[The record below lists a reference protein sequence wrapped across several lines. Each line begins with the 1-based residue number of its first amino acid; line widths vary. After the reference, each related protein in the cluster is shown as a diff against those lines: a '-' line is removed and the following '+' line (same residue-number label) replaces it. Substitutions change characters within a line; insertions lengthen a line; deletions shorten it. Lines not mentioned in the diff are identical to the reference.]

1 MQEGAI
7 VGNFLLG
14 RRIGK
19 GAQASVFQARHRFLD
34 REAAVKV
41 LERQSDPLFR
51 ERFLREGQAT
61 ASLEHPGI
69 VRVIDCGI
77 DGDVPYL
84 AMELLLGQTL
94 KEFNGSRANGR
105 YSLGEVMSV
114 MIPVTDA
121 LALAHTR
128 GIVHRDLK
136 PSNIFILNDGTIKL
150 LDFGVAKVTGSELTR
165 TGDFVGNI
173 SYAPFEQWRN
183 SADVTPAADVYSVG
197 AIMFE
202 MIVGRL
208 PPRSDPRRVGISGG
222 SSELP
227 VGSSLLRRGV
237 PEALT
242 NLLLSCL
249 DENPDLRPQNADE
262 VCRRLQA
269 LSTGNQLRREGGAQH
284 RGQGRLADSLET
296 PSRTVTQYS
305 RALESSAKVEE
316 ASPGPPRWRARL
328 AVPALA
334 AAVVLGLIFV
344 RGRALSRPA
353 PATASVVARGPTPAT
368 TPAVA
373 SAPTPATGSVV
384 AIHAPEPTAPA
395 AEVSSVKESALTVV
409 AAPGFPEGALKALN
423 EGLSKKAVLTH
434 GALDLPSDGEWFLF
448 WSDCTMSKSAHLPAA
463 FVAHMS
469 DREQLKTI
477 VRPELAVDGSWLIL
491 TSEARLF
498 RSESFPEDVF
508 SARAADGSSPLKL
521 FEIVPDDADEDLSGS
536 PSISV
541 YADGHATVMNDD
553 DREIQAAVSRASLDG
568 RIVDVSVGPS
578 GEWMIVG
585 SRSVAMSKKV
595 DPSLRQK
602 VQELEARGA
611 TVCQAVA
618 GRKGRWALI
627 VQETPGVPCPG

>member
-41 LERQSDPLFR
+41 LEPQSEPMFR
-51 ERFLREGQAT
+51 ERFLREALAT

-69 VRVIDCGI
+69 VRVLDCGI
-77 DGDVPYL
+77 DGDVPYM

-94 KEFNGSRANGR
+94 KESNGSRANGR

-136 PSNIFILNDGTIKL
+136 PSNIFILNDGAIKL

-183 SADVTPAADVYSVG
+183 SADVTPAADIYSVG

-208 PPRSDPRRVGISGG
+208 PPRSDPRQKGISGG

-227 VGSSLLRRGV
+227 IGSSLLRRGV
-237 PEALT
+237 PEAIT

-249 DENPDLRPQNADE
+249 DENPDLRPQNAEE
-262 VCRRLQA
+262 VCRRLQS
-269 LSTGNQLRREGGAQH
+269 LSTGNHLRRESGAHH

-305 RALESSAKVEE
+305 RALESPAKVEKKLEE
-316 ASPGPPRWRARL
+316 AGQGRLRSRARL

-334 AAVVLGLIFV
+334 AAVVLGLIFIK
-344 RGRALSRPA
+344 GRALSGPA
-353 PATASVVARGPTPAT
+353 PATASVVAVHAPAPVA
-368 TPAVA
+368 PAAEA
-373 SAPTPATGSVV
+373 SSVKV
-384 AIHAPEPTAPA
+384 AIHAPEPMAPA
-395 AEVSSVKESALTVV
+395 AAVSSVKEAALTVV
-409 AAPGFPEGALKALN
+409 AAPGFPAGALKALN

-448 WSDCTMSKSAHLPAA
+448 WSDRTMSKSAHLPAA

-477 VRPELAVDGSWLIL
+477 VRPEFAVDGSWLIL

-508 SARAADGSSPLKL
+508 SARAADGSSSLKL
-521 FEIVPDDADEDLSGS
+521 FEIVPDDANGDLSGS
-536 PSISV
+536 PSISL
-541 YADGHATVMNDD
+541 YADGHATVMNAD
-553 DREIQAAVSRASLDG
+553 DREIQDAVSRASSDG
-568 RIVDVSVGPS
+568 RIVDMSVGPS

-627 VQETPGVPCPG
+627 VQETPGGPCQ

>member
-41 LERQSDPLFR
+41 LEPQSDPLFR
-51 ERFLREGQAT
+51 ERFLREAQAT

-69 VRVIDCGI
+69 VRVLDCGI
-77 DGDVPYL
+77 DRDVPYM

-94 KEFNGSRANGR
+94 KELNGSRANGR
-105 YSLGEVMSV
+105 YSLGEVMSL
-114 MIPVTDA
+114 MIPATDA

-150 LDFGVAKVTGSELTR
+150 LDFGVAKVTGSELTQ

-183 SADVTPAADVYSVG
+183 SADVTPAADIYSVG

-208 PPRSDPRRVGISGG
+208 PPRSDPRQVGISGG

-227 VGSSLLRRGV
+227 IGSSLLRRGV
-237 PEALT
+237 PEAIT

-249 DENPDLRPQNADE
+249 DENPDLRPQNAEE
-262 VCRRLQA
+262 VCRRLQS
-269 LSTGNQLRREGGAQH
+269 LSTGHHLRRETGAQY

-305 RALESSAKVEE
+305 RALESSARVEE
-316 ASPGPPRWRARL
+316 AGQGRLRSRARL

-344 RGRALSRPA
+344 RGRAVSGPT
-353 PATASVVARGPTPAT
+353 PATASLVARGPTPAT
-368 TPAVA
+368 A
-373 SAPTPATGSVV
+373 SLV
-384 AIHAPEPTAPA
+384 AIHAPEPMAPA
-395 AEVSSVKESALTVV
+395 AAASSVKESALTVV

-448 WSDCTMSKSAHLPAA
+448 WSDRTMSKSAHLPAA

-477 VRPELAVDGSWLIL
+477 VRPEIAVDGSWLIL

-508 SARAADGSSPLKL
+508 SARAADGSSSLKL
-521 FEIVPDDADEDLSGS
+521 FEVVPDDADGDLSGS

-553 DREIQAAVSRASLDG
+553 DREIQAAVSRASSDG

-595 DPSLRQK
+595 DPGLRQK
-602 VQELEARGA
+602 VQEVEARGA

-618 GRKGRWALI
+618 GRNGRWALV
-627 VQETPGVPCPG
+627 VQETPGVPCQ

>member
-41 LERQSDPLFR
+41 LEPQSEPMFR
-51 ERFLREGQAT
+51 ERFLREAHAT

-77 DGDVPYL
+77 DGDVPYM

-94 KEFNGSRANGR
+94 KELNGSRANGR
-105 YSLGEVMSV
+105 YSLGEVMNV

-136 PSNIFILNDGTIKL
+136 PSNVFILNDGTIKL
-150 LDFGVAKVTGSELTR
+150 LDFGVAKVTGSELTQ

-183 SADVTPAADVYSVG
+183 SADVTPAADIYSVG

-202 MIVGRL
+202 MLVGRL
-208 PPRSDPRRVGISGG
+208 PPRSDPRQTGISGG

-249 DENPDLRPQNADE
+249 DENPDLRPQNAEE
-262 VCRRLQA
+262 VCRRLQS
-269 LSTGNQLRREGGAQH
+269 LSTGHQLRRESGAPH

-296 PSRTVTQYS
+296 PSRTVTQYA

-316 ASPGPPRWRARL
+316 ATQGRLRSRARL

-334 AAVVLGLIFV
+334 AAVVLGLVFV
-344 RGRALSRPA
+344 RGRAASGPT
-353 PATASVVARGPTPAT
+353 PATASLVARGPTPAT
-368 TPAVA
+368 ASLVA
-373 SAPTPATGSVV
+373 IRPPGPMAPAT
-384 AIHAPEPTAPA
+384 
-395 AEVSSVKESALTVV
+395 EVSSVKESPLTVV
-409 AAPGFPEGALKALN
+409 AAPGFPAGALKALN

-448 WSDCTMSKSAHLPAA
+448 WSDRTMSKSAHLPAA

-491 TSEARLF
+491 TSDARLF

-508 SARAADGSSPLKL
+508 SARAAAGSSSLKL
-521 FEIVPDDADEDLSGS
+521 FEIVPDDADGDLEGS

-553 DREIQAAVSRASLDG
+553 DREIQAAVSRASSDG

-595 DPSLRQK
+595 DPGLRQK

-627 VQETPGVPCPG
+627 VQETPGVPCQ

>member
-41 LERQSDPLFR
+41 LEPQSEPMFR
-51 ERFLREGQAT
+51 ERFLREAQAT

-77 DGDVPYL
+77 DGDVPYM

-94 KEFNGSRANGR
+94 KELNGSRANGR
-105 YSLGEVMSV
+105 YSLGEVMNV

-136 PSNIFILNDGTIKL
+136 PSNVFILNDGTIKL
-150 LDFGVAKVTGSELTR
+150 LDFGVAKVTGSELTQ

-183 SADVTPAADVYSVG
+183 SADVTPAADIYSVG

-202 MIVGRL
+202 MLVGRL
-208 PPRSDPRRVGISGG
+208 PPRSDPRQTGISGG

-249 DENPDLRPQNADE
+249 DENPDLRPQNAEE
-262 VCRRLQA
+262 VCRKLQS
-269 LSTGNQLRREGGAQH
+269 LSTGHQLRRESGAPH

-296 PSRTVTQYS
+296 PSRTVTQYA

-316 ASPGPPRWRARL
+316 ATQGRLRSRARL

-334 AAVVLGLIFV
+334 AAVVLGLVFV
-344 RGRALSRPA
+344 RGRAASGPT
-353 PATASVVARGPTPAT
+353 PATASLVARGPTPAT
-368 TPAVA
+368 ASLVA
-373 SAPTPATGSVV
+373 IRPPGPMAPAT
-384 AIHAPEPTAPA
+384 
-395 AEVSSVKESALTVV
+395 EVSSVKESPLTVV
-409 AAPGFPEGALKALN
+409 AAPGFPAGALKALN

-448 WSDCTMSKSAHLPAA
+448 WSDRTMSKSAHLPAA

-491 TSEARLF
+491 TSDARLF

-508 SARAADGSSPLKL
+508 SARAAAGSSSLKL
-521 FEIVPDDADEDLSGS
+521 FEIVPDDADGDLEGS

-553 DREIQAAVSRASLDG
+553 DREIQAAVSRASSDG

-595 DPSLRQK
+595 DPGLRQK

-627 VQETPGVPCPG
+627 VQETPGVPCQ

>member
-41 LERQSDPLFR
+41 LEPQSEPMFR
-51 ERFLREGQAT
+51 ERFLREAQAT

-69 VRVIDCGI
+69 VRVLDCGI
-77 DGDVPYL
+77 DGDVPYMV
-84 AMELLLGQTL
+84 MELLLGQTL
-94 KEFNGSRANGR
+94 KELNGSRANGR
-105 YSLGEVMSV
+105 YSLGEVLNV

-150 LDFGVAKVTGSELTR
+150 LDFGVAKVTGSELTQ

-183 SADVTPAADVYSVG
+183 SADVTPAADIYSVG

-208 PPRSDPRRVGISGG
+208 PPRSDPRQKGISGG

-249 DENPDLRPQNADE
+249 DENPDLRPQHAEE

-269 LSTGNQLRREGGAQH
+269 LSTGDHLRREGGARY

-296 PSRTVTQYS
+296 SSRTVTQYA
-305 RALESSAKVEE
+305 RAPESSAKVEDASEE
-316 ASPGPPRWRARL
+316 ARQGPLRSRARL

-334 AAVVLGLIFV
+334 AAVALGLILV
-344 RGRALSRPA
+344 KGRSGSGPT

-368 TPAVA
+368 A
-373 SAPTPATGSVV
+373 SVV
-384 AIHAPEPTAPA
+384 AVHAPEPMAPA
-395 AEVSSVKESALTVV
+395 AAASSVKESALTVV
-409 AAPGFPEGALKALN
+409 AAPGFPGGALKALN

-448 WSDCTMSKSAHLPAA
+448 WSDRTLSKSAHLPAA

-491 TSEARLF
+491 TSDARLF

-508 SARAADGSSPLKL
+508 SARAADGSPSLKL
-521 FEIVPDDADEDLSGS
+521 FEIVPDDLEGDLSGS

-553 DREIQAAVSRASLDG
+553 DREIQAAVSRASSDG

-611 TVCQAVA
+611 TVCQAVV

-627 VQETPGVPCPG
+627 VQETPGVPCQ

>member
-1 MQEGAI
+1 MQESAI

-41 LERQSDPLFR
+41 LQPQPDPMFR
-51 ERFLREGQAT
+51 ERFLREAQAT

-69 VRVIDCGI
+69 VRVLDCGI
-77 DGDVPYL
+77 DGDVPYM

-94 KEFNGSRANGR
+94 KELNGSRANGR

-114 MIPVTDA
+114 MIPVTNA

-150 LDFGVAKVTGSELTR
+150 LDFGVAKVTGSELTQ
-165 TGDFVGNI
+165 TGGFVGNI

-183 SADVTPAADVYSVG
+183 SADVTPAADIYSVG

-208 PPRSDPRRVGISGG
+208 PPRSDPRQKGISGG

-227 VGSSLLRRGV
+227 IGSSLLRRAV
-237 PEALT
+237 PEAIT
-242 NLLLSCL
+242 NLLVSCL
-249 DENPDLRPQNADE
+249 DENPDLRPQNAEE
-262 VCRRLQA
+262 VCRRLQS
-269 LSTGNQLRREGGAQH
+269 LSTGDHLRRGAQY

-296 PSRTVTQYS
+296 SSRTVTQYA
-305 RALESSAKVEE
+305 RALESSAKVGD
-316 ASPGPPRWRARL
+316 ARQKRLGSRARL

-344 RGRALSRPA
+344 KGRAVSGPA
-353 PATASVVARGPTPAT
+353 PATAP
-368 TPAVA
+368 
-373 SAPTPATGSVV
+373 VV
-384 AIHAPEPTAPA
+384 AIHAPAPRLLAPVRAPA

-448 WSDCTMSKSAHLPAA
+448 WSDRTMSKSAHLPAA
-463 FVAHMS
+463 FVAHMN

-477 VRPELAVDGSWLIL
+477 VRPEFAVDGSWLIL
-491 TSEARLF
+491 TSDARLF
-498 RSESFPEDVF
+498 KSESFPEDVF
-508 SARAADGSSPLKL
+508 SARAADGSSSLKL
-521 FEIVPDDADEDLSGS
+521 FEIVPDDAEGDLSGS

-553 DREIQAAVSRASLDG
+553 GRELQDAVSRALLDG
-568 RIVDVSVGPS
+568 GIADGDCGAWRRVDDH
-578 GEWMIVG
+578 
-585 SRSVAMSKKV
+585 R
-595 DPSLRQK
+595 
-602 VQELEARGA
+602 
-611 TVCQAVA
+611 
-618 GRKGRWALI
+618 
-627 VQETPGVPCPG
+627 

>member
-41 LERQSDPLFR
+41 LEPQSDPMSR
-51 ERFLREGQAT
+51 ERFLREAHAT

-69 VRVIDCGI
+69 VRVLDCGI
-77 DGDVPYL
+77 DGDVPYM

-94 KEFNGSRANGR
+94 KELNGSRANGR
-105 YSLGEVMSV
+105 YSLGEVMNV

-136 PSNIFILNDGTIKL
+136 PSNVFILNDGTIKL
-150 LDFGVAKVTGSELTR
+150 LDFGVAKVTGSELTQ

-183 SADVTPAADVYSVG
+183 SADVTPAADIYSVG

-208 PPRSDPRRVGISGG
+208 PPRSDPRQKGISGG

-237 PEALT
+237 PEAIT
-242 NLLLSCL
+242 NLLLACL
-249 DENPDLRPQNADE
+249 DENPDLRPQNAEE

-269 LSTGNQLRREGGAQH
+269 LSTGNQLRREGGAQY

-296 PSRTVTQYS
+296 SSRTVTQYS
-305 RALESSAKVEE
+305 RALESSAKVEDGRQGRLR
-316 ASPGPPRWRARL
+316 SRARL

-334 AAVVLGLIFV
+334 AAVVLGLILV
-344 RGRALSRPA
+344 KGRAVSGPT

-368 TPAVA
+368 A
-373 SAPTPATGSVV
+373 SVV
-384 AIHAPEPTAPA
+384 AIHAPEPMAPA
-395 AEVSSVKESALTVV
+395 AEVSSVKEAALTVV

-448 WSDCTMSKSAHLPAA
+448 WSDRTMSKSAHLPAA

-477 VRPELAVDGSWLIL
+477 VRPEFAVDGSWLIL
-491 TSEARLF
+491 TSDARLF

-508 SARAADGSSPLKL
+508 SARAADGSSSLKL
-521 FEIVPDDADEDLSGS
+521 FEIVPDDADGDLSGS
-536 PSISV
+536 PSISL

-553 DREIQAAVSRASLDG
+553 DREIQDAVSRASSDG

-627 VQETPGVPCPG
+627 VQETPGVPCQ

>member
-41 LERQSDPLFR
+41 LEPQSDPLFR
-51 ERFLREGQAT
+51 ERFLREAQAT

-69 VRVIDCGI
+69 VRVLDCGI
-77 DGDVPYL
+77 DGDVPYM

-94 KEFNGSRANGR
+94 KELNGSRANGR
-105 YSLGEVMSV
+105 YSLGEIMSV

-150 LDFGVAKVTGSELTR
+150 LDFGVAKVTGSELTQ

-208 PPRSDPRRVGISGG
+208 PPRSDPRQVGISGG

-227 VGSSLLRRGV
+227 IGSSLLRRGV
-237 PEALT
+237 PEAIT

-249 DENPDLRPQNADE
+249 DENPDLRPQNAEE
-262 VCRRLQA
+262 VCRRLQS
-269 LSTGNQLRREGGAQH
+269 LSTGNHLRREGGAQY
-284 RGQGRLADSLET
+284 RGQGRLADSLEAS
-296 PSRTVTQYS
+296 SRTVTQYA
-305 RALESSAKVEE
+305 RALESSAKVED
-316 ASPGPPRWRARL
+316 ARQQRLPSRARL

-344 RGRALSRPA
+344 KGRAVSGPT

-368 TPAVA
+368 A
-373 SAPTPATGSVV
+373 SMV
-384 AIHAPEPTAPA
+384 AIHAPAPMAPA
-395 AEVSSVKESALTVV
+395 AEVPSVKESALTVV

-434 GALDLPSDGEWFLF
+434 GALDLPADGEWFLF
-448 WSDCTMSKSAHLPAA
+448 WSDRTMSKSAHLPAA

-491 TSEARLF
+491 TSDSRLF

-508 SARAADGSSPLKL
+508 SARAADGSSYLKL
-521 FEIVPDDADEDLSGS
+521 FEIVPDDADGDLSGS

-541 YADGHATVMNDD
+541 YADGHATVMNEDG
-553 DREIQAAVSRASLDG
+553 REIQDAVSRASSDG

-585 SRSVAMSKKV
+585 SRGVAMSKKV
-595 DPSLRQK
+595 DPSLRQR

-627 VQETPGVPCPG
+627 VQETPGVACQESVGERRSL

>member
-41 LERQSDPLFR
+41 LEPQSDLVFR
-51 ERFLREGQAT
+51 ERFLREAQAT

-69 VRVIDCGI
+69 VRVLDCGI
-77 DGDVPYL
+77 DGEVPYL

-94 KEFNGSRANGR
+94 KELNGSRANGR
-105 YSLGEVMSV
+105 YSLGEVMSL
-114 MIPVTDA
+114 MIPATDA

-150 LDFGVAKVTGSELTR
+150 LDFGVAKVTGSELTQ

-183 SADVTPAADVYSVG
+183 SADVTPAADIYSVG

-208 PPRSDPRRVGISGG
+208 PPRSDPRQVGISGG

-227 VGSSLLRRGV
+227 IGSSLLRRGV
-237 PEALT
+237 PEAIT

-249 DENPDLRPQNADE
+249 DENPDLRPQNAEE
-262 VCRRLQA
+262 VCRRLQS
-269 LSTGNQLRREGGAQH
+269 LSTGHHLRRETGAQY

-305 RALESSAKVEE
+305 RALESSARVEE
-316 ASPGPPRWRARL
+316 AGQGRLRSRARL

-344 RGRALSRPA
+344 RGRAVSGPT
-353 PATASVVARGPTPAT
+353 PATASLVARGPTPAT
-368 TPAVA
+368 A
-373 SAPTPATGSVV
+373 SLV
-384 AIHAPEPTAPA
+384 AIHAPEPMAPA
-395 AEVSSVKESALTVV
+395 AAASSVKESALTVV

-448 WSDCTMSKSAHLPAA
+448 WSDRTMSKSAHLPAA

-477 VRPELAVDGSWLIL
+477 VRPEIAVDGSWLIL

-508 SARAADGSSPLKL
+508 SARAADGSSSLKL
-521 FEIVPDDADEDLSGS
+521 FEVVPDDADGDLSGS

-553 DREIQAAVSRASLDG
+553 DREIQAAVSRASSDG

-595 DPSLRQK
+595 DPGLRQK
-602 VQELEARGA
+602 VQEVEARGA

-618 GRKGRWALI
+618 GRNGRWALV
-627 VQETPGVPCPG
+627 VQETPGVPCQ